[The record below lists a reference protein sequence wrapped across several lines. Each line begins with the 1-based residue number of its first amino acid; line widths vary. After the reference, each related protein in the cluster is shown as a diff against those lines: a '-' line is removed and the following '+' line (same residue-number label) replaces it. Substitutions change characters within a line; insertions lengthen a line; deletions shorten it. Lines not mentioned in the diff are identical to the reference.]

1 MQAGQVHNAKRW
13 YTNLMTFY
21 NGLIGLFW
29 LIFLIAWLFS
39 YFGAP
44 KSSGTAGKKNMGWQL
59 AVIVVVFFICRSQ
72 LFYWLAPYDALLEG
86 NATIHLIGVI
96 LCGGGMLSVL
106 WNKWY
111 LRKRWGSRAVGAG
124 IVAAIGGSVL
134 ASSLAWLLVLALFYY
149 YFYR

>member
-1 MQAGQVHNAKRW
+1 
-13 YTNLMTFY
+13 MTFY

-29 LIFLIAWLFS
+29 LIFIIAWLFS

-44 KSSGTAGKKNMGWQL
+44 KSSESAGKKNIGWQL
-59 AVIVVVFFICRSQ
+59 VAIAVVFFILRSQ
-72 LFYWLAPYDALLEG
+72 LFHLLAPYDALLEG
-86 NATIHLIGVI
+86 NATIHLLGVI
-96 LCGGGMLSVL
+96 VCACGMLSVL

-124 IVAAIGGSVL
+124 IVMAIAGSVL